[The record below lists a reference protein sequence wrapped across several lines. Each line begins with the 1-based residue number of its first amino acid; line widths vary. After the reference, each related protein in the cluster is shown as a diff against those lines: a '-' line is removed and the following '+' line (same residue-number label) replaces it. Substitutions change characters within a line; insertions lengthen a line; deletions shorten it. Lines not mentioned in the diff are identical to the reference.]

1 VFTSTISPYLP
12 HPQEAALEALA
23 ASAAANIPGVDF
35 ASVTVRRADRSLYT
49 VAATEPLASEVDLL
63 QYELREGPCY
73 AAVTEQRFILLNDV
87 CQGGEYPR
95 YGPQAAE
102 RGVRSQAAIQLSHD
116 GERAG
121 LNLYA
126 RKPAAFDPGTVQL
139 AELFASHA
147 AVLLGYA
154 RQVESLGEAV
164 DARQDVG
171 TAVGIVMERHGLD
184 RERAFAFI
192 AKLSNDR
199 NVKVRVLAQQIVDG
213 TLPTSMAEEHASQK

>member
-1 VFTSTISPYLP
+1 
-12 HPQEAALEALA
+12 
-23 ASAAANIPGVDF
+23 
-35 ASVTVRRADRSLYT
+35 
-49 VAATEPLASEVDLL
+49 
-63 QYELREGPCY
+63 
-73 AAVTEQRFILLNDV
+73 
-87 CQGGEYPR
+87 
-95 YGPQAAE
+95 
-102 RGVRSQAAIQLSHD
+102 
-116 GERAG
+116 
-121 LNLYA
+121 
-126 RKPAAFDPGTVQL
+126 
-139 AELFASHA
+139 
-147 AVLLGYA
+147 VLLGYA